1 MRVLIQQPRLP
12 HYRVP
17 LFNRLVQMHG
27 WAVTLAFTPRIGAGE
42 SGLEVEKASLF
53 ECVHLPLRQFTL
65 GGVKLNYQRGLL
77 SLLRARRWDA
87 FFWEGTHANLSGYLA
102 ARLCRR
108 RGIPSICWTKG
119 YFTSENAVRRGMSR
133 FMTRAAHAFLPYGDS
148 THSFLAAHGVRPEQI
163 ARAYN
168 TVDVE
173 AIAAQEETLRQRGM
187 AMLKAIGW
195 SEARPL
201 IACVGRLVPQKRMQ
215 DAILA
220 LATMTRGGLDAYLLI
235 VGDGPERASLERLAE
250 ELGVEPRV
258 HFTGRVPENDDSAAL
273 AVADVA
279 VFPGAH
285 GLAINQ
291 AMALGAPVVA
301 ADLPGPDGE
310 MVRHEET
317 GWRYPLGT
325 AEMMVETLR
334 SAIECPQRKTVTENA
349 RAEILQKRSLTRYAQ
364 AFHQAVQIAQRER
377 GADL

>member
-42 SGLEVEKASLF
+42 SGLEVDKATLF
-53 ECVHLPLRQFTL
+53 ECVHLPLRQHTF
-65 GGVKLNYQRGLL
+65 GGLKLNFQRGLL
-77 SLLRARRWDA
+77 SLLRARQWDA
-87 FFWEGTHANLSGYLA
+87 FFWEGAHANLSGYLA

-108 RGIPSICWTKG
+108 RGIPSICWIKG
-119 YFTSENAVRRGMSR
+119 HFTSQNAVRRWMNR
-133 FMTRAAHAFLPYGDS
+133 LLVRAADAFLPYGDS
-148 THSFLAAHGVRPEQI
+148 THSFLTAYGARPEQI

-173 AIAAQEETLRQRGM
+173 AIAAQEESLRQRGQ
-187 AMLKAIGW
+187 AMLEAIGW
-195 SEARPL
+195 STAHLL
-201 IACVGRLVPQKRMQ
+201 IACVGRLVPQKRVQ

-220 LATMTRGGLDAYLLI
+220 IAAMTRGGLDAYLLI
-235 VGDGPERASLERLAE
+235 VGDGPERAALERLAA

-291 AMALGAPVVA
+291 AMVLGALVVA

-310 MVRHEET
+310 MVRHGET
-317 GWRYPLGT
+317 GLRYPVG
-325 AEMMVETLR
+325 AVEAMVDKIR
-334 SAIECPQRKTVTENA
+334 QAITSPHHATILEQA
-349 RAEILQKRSLTRYAQ
+349 RAEILQKRSLTRYAE
-364 AFHQAVQIAQRER
+364 AFKQAVEVARHQCIR
-377 GADL
+377 